1 MPKGYLA
8 IVLHAHLP
16 YIRHPE
22 FEHFLEEDWL
32 FEAIT
37 ETYIPL
43 VKMLDGLAKDNVDY
57 KLTISLSPTL
67 ISMLMDEHLQS
78 KYVKHLDRLIELSA
92 KEIERTRWEAQFNS
106 LARMYNS
113 SFLDAR
119 RIFADEYKSNL
130 VNAFK

>member
-16 YIRHPE
+16 FIRHPE
-22 FEHFLEEDWL
+22 FDDFLEEDWL

-43 VKMLDGLAKDNVDY
+43 IKVLDGLVRDGVDY

-67 ISMLMDEHLQS
+67 M
-78 KYVKHLDRLIELSA
+78 KYMK
-92 KEIERTRWEAQFNS
+92 N
-106 LARMYNS
+106 
-113 SFLDAR
+113 R
-119 RIFADEYKSNL
+119 RIIKVSDNL
-130 VNAFK
+130 